1 VVTDIYRINHCRQH
15 FLIFKN
21 KEQIQNNMILLESNF
36 WNSIFDAHH
45 LIEFGGLLLILAI
58 VYIETGFFLGFVL
71 PGGDYLLFA
80 AGMFCGTQYLELPLA
95 LLLLLLVA
103 AAFMGDFTGYFKGKW
118 LGEKL
123 FVDNKSRFFKKE
135 YLERGSSFYTR
146 FGIWAFILGR
156 FMPVIRTLV
165 PMIAGA
171 TQFHFRRF
179 LLFNFLGAVTWV
191 CTLVPL
197 GYFIGKAYP
206 GIMKYSVFIMLI
218 FIVIASFPMLK
229 IMLSKIKKP

>member
-1 VVTDIYRINHCRQH
+1 
-15 FLIFKN
+15 
-21 KEQIQNNMILLESNF
+21 MILLEGNF
-36 WNSIFDAHH
+36 WKFFMDTHH

-80 AGMFCGTQYLELPLA
+80 AGMFCGTHFLEIPLA
-95 LLLLLLVA
+95 LLLLLLITA
-103 AAFMGDFTGYFKGKW
+103 SFLGDFTGYFKGKW

-135 YLERGSSFYTR
+135 YLDRGSSFYTR

-165 PMIAGA
+165 PMLAGA
-171 TQFHFRRF
+171 SKFRFNRF
-179 LLFNFLGAVTWV
+179 LLFNFIGAITWV

-197 GYFIGKAYP
+197 GYYVGKTYP
-206 GIMKYSVFIMLI
+206 GVMKYSIYILFI
-218 FIVIASFPMLK
+218 FIVLASLPMLK
-229 IMLSKIKKP
+229 IMFSRIKKS

>member
-1 VVTDIYRINHCRQH
+1 
-15 FLIFKN
+15 
-21 KEQIQNNMILLESNF
+21 MILMESNF
-36 WNSIFDAHH
+36 WDLIFDPHH
-45 LIEFGGLLLILAI
+45 IIEYGGLILILAI

-80 AGMFCGTQYLELPLA
+80 AGMFCGTHYLELPLA
-95 LLLLLLVA
+95 ILLLLLIIA
-103 AAFMGDFTGYFKGKW
+103 SFMGDFTGYFKGKW

-123 FVDNKSRFFKKE
+123 FTDNKSRFFKRE

-146 FGIWAFILGR
+146 FGVWAFILGR

-171 TQFHFRRF
+171 SDFKFKKF
-179 LLFNFLGAVTWV
+179 LLFNLFGALTWV

-206 GIMKYSVFIMLI
+206 DVMKYSVYILLI
-218 FIVIASFPMLK
+218 FIVIASIPMLK
-229 IMLSKIKKP
+229 IMFSKIRKS